1 MSSIVA
7 SVSKLASRMK
17 IDIPGLPAAEISAA
31 PANPADLAE
40 LLAEASAAGLRVL
53 VWGGG
58 THQGLGNR
66 LEPDLVVST
75 ARLNRVI
82 AWEPDDMTVVV
93 EGGIGVAD
101 LEALLATRGQ
111 TAVLPETPGAA
122 TVGGVLAAAV
132 SGYRRARYGPTRDR
146 ILEVTVVT
154 GDGRIVKAGGRVVKN
169 VTGYDLPRLVVGS
182 LGSLGVIVSACLKLW
197 PLPAAWATITLDDPG
212 LAGSVYRP
220 LAVLSDLDRTRVFVG
235 GTDAEVESQAVR
247 LGGSREEGLGWPST
261 LGYDTTWSLRVPP
274 SMVDSALGRLPS
286 GTDRIVQ
293 VLVGEIAFGAD
304 DLGAMADLRMW
315 AESIG
320 GRLVLTKAPESV
332 YQRVDPWGTPPSSQS
347 LQLRL
352 TEAFDPRRVLNPGR
366 LPGGI

>member
-1 MSSIVA
+1 MNA
-7 SVSKLASRMK
+7 
-17 IDIPGLPAAEISAA
+17 DIPGLPAAEIRAA
-31 PANPADLAE
+31 PANAADLAE
-40 LLAEASAAGLRVL
+40 LLAEASASGLRVL

-66 LEPDLVVST
+66 IEPDLVVST
-75 ARLNRVI
+75 ARLNRTI

-93 EGGIGVAD
+93 EGGLGVAE
-101 LEALLATRGQ
+101 LEARLATRGQ
-111 TAVLPETPGAA
+111 TAVLPEAPGSA
-122 TVGGVLAAAV
+122 TVGGVLAAAI

-169 VTGYDLPRLVVGS
+169 VTGYDFPRLVVGS

-197 PLPAAWATITLDDPG
+197 PLPATSATMTLDDPS

-235 GTDAEVESQAVR
+235 GTDAEVESQAMR
-247 LGGSREEGLGWPST
+247 LGGTREDGLAWPTT
-261 LGYDTTWSLRVPP
+261 LGHDTTWSLRVPP
-274 SMVDSALGRLPS
+274 SMADSALERLPPAA
-286 GTDRIVQ
+286 DRIVQ
-293 VLVGEIAFGAD
+293 VLVGEIAFGSD
-304 DLGAMADLRMW
+304 DLGAMTDLRMW

-332 YQRVDPWGTPPSSQS
+332 YQRIDPWGTPPSSQS